1 MFRSSSWRVV
11 LAVLVLAPG
20 VTAALTSDRDQPIS
34 IEADTVDIDDRNDIS
49 VYQGDVRVTQGTM
62 RLLADTVTLYGLREP
77 SRITAE
83 GAPVRFWQRPDDQDE
98 DVRGEA
104 LRLEYN
110 IIDEKLFLFEKAKI
124 WQGENTFGSERI
136 EYDVTRELV
145 RAGDRQ
151 DRRKRVTVVIQPR
164 KSDE

>member
-1 MFRSSSWRVV
+1 MYRISPWRVL

-124 WQGENTFGSERI
+124 WQGDNTFGSNQI
-136 EYDVTRELV
+136 EYDVKRELV